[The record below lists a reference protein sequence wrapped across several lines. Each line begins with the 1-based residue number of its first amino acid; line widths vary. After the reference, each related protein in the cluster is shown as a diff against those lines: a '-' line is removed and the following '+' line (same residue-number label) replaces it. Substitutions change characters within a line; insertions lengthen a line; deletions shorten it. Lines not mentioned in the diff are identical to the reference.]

1 MTDWYIGIDGGGTHT
16 RAVVL
21 DARGAEVARANGP
34 AALADPRDPE
44 AVAIPIT
51 YVVHAASQAAGL
63 SLPCAALWAGIAGVG
78 RESVRAPVQKAVE
91 RSGLAR
97 RVRIGTDSQ
106 AAFHDAFG
114 TGAGIL
120 LVSGTGSVARG
131 RSESGREARVG
142 GWGSLLG
149 DEGSGYWVGLESLKR
164 VARAVDGRGGRTALT
179 EALLASLGVE
189 APDALVIWAAEASK
203 AEVAALVPVVVDA
216 ARHGDV
222 VAGQILAHAVG
233 DLVAH
238 VRTMLATLGPWK
250 ERPRVALTGGLLGPR
265 GPLRRAIEDA
275 LREQELRPTERDP
288 DPALGAAKL
297 ARELGASAS

>member
-1 MTDWYIGIDGGGTHT
+1 MSDAFIGIDGGGTHT

-21 DARGAEVARANGP
+21 DGTGNALARTQGP

-51 YVVHAASQAAGL
+51 YVVHTAAQAAGL
-63 SLPCAALWAGIAGVG
+63 SLPCTALWAGVAGVG
-78 RESVRAPVQKAVE
+78 REAVRAVVQRAVE

-131 RSESGREARVG
+131 RNEKGVELRAG

-149 DEGSGYWVGLESLKR
+149 DEGSGYWVGLESLRR
-164 VARAVDGRGGRTALT
+164 VVRAADGRGARTSLT
-179 EALLASLGVE
+179 EAVLAHLGLE
-189 APDALVIWAAEASK
+189 AADALVSWTAEAHK
-203 AEVAALVPVVVDA
+203 ADVAALVPVVVEA

-222 VAGQILAHAVG
+222 VAGQILARAVE
-233 DLVAH
+233 DLAAH
-238 VRTMLATLGPWK
+238 VRTLIGTLGPWK
-250 ERPRVALTGGLLGPR
+250 EKPRVALTGGLIGPR
-265 GPLRRAIEDA
+265 GA
-275 LREQELRPTERDP
+275 LRSAMEAALWELQLRLTERDP

-297 ARELGASAS
+297 ARTLGAGA